1 MPQRICP
8 VSGVT
13 GPALLQMMVAATVE
27 ELLARG
33 ITPPVFL
40 AANVEGG
47 DEYNAALLA
56 QYKDR
61 IFYL

>member
-1 MPQRICP
+1 
-8 VSGVT
+8 
-13 GPALLQMMVAATVE
+13 MMVAATVE

>member
-1 MPQRICP
+1 MI
-8 VSGVT
+8 
-13 GPALLQMMVAATVE
+13 AATIE

-40 AANVEGG
+40 AANVDQGA
-47 DEYNAALLA
+47 EYNARLLKE
-56 QYKDR
+56 YRER